1 MFEAFLFVGPNGY
14 LSIFSNWFCSLWII
28 AMRSEWKRKPFI
40 SFEIRVFLFRTN
52 TDPWQ
57 FFLAINSCSD
67 APTHTTK
74 SFEMQTKP
82 SFFTLSLANALVYT
96 YAMNRMWKK
105 IHSRFSSSILT
116 FIFVFTLLHFLRLF
130 TLFLCGTHNFW
141 HMDVWEYVWICANK
155 AQTKYIVYVIG
166 VFTLAILFGLRLINR
181 TGIGLF
187 FLCFVPASLAWALNI

>member
-1 MFEAFLFVGPNGY
+1 MEEKTIY
-14 LSIFSNWFCSLWII
+14 LIRDSCISISHQHRPMTVFFSN
-28 AMRSEWKRKPFI
+28 KQ
-40 SFEIRVFLFRTN
+40 LFRCTY
-52 TDPWQ
+52 
-57 FFLAINSCSD
+57 
-67 APTHTTK
+67 THTTK
-74 SFEMQTKP
+74 AFEMQTKP